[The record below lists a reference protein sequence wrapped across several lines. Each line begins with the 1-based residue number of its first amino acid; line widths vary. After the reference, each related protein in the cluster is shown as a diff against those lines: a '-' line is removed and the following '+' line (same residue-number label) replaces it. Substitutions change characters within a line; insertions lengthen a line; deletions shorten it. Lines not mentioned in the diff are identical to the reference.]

1 MANFIKLAD
10 SVINLDW
17 IRQIKFSPD
26 PPIAWIFWAIGC
38 EDIDVAGEDA
48 LLLMDAV
55 DNQSVTRRSVL
66 DTENEPENE
75 LDLA

>member
-1 MANFIKLAD
+1 
-10 SVINLDW
+10 
-17 IRQIKFSPD
+17 
-26 PPIAWIFWAIGC
+26 
-38 EDIDVAGEDA
+38 VAGEDA

-55 DNQSVTRRSVL
+55 DNQSVTTKSVL